1 MTQARERPE
10 IAASILARIAQAARE
25 RGLILMSHDDDTV
38 EKVDRMYAAGVR
50 IAELPV
56 TFEAARRQRALGMT
70 ITAGAPN
77 VVRGG
82 SSSGNLAAEALIA
95 EGLVDVL
102 CADYHAPS
110 LLFAA
115 WKIAASGLV
124 GLPDAIKPV
133 TLHPARAVGL
143 DHRIGSL
150 AIAKQADLAV
160 VDASG
165 PGPMV
170 EMTLRAGVPCFRTR
184 PVPAM
189 RPLDGTP
196 TARPADDGVT
206 VSRV

>member
-1 MTQARERPE
+1 
-10 IAASILARIAQAARE
+10 
-25 RGLILMSHDDDTV
+25 
-38 EKVDRMYAAGVR
+38 
-50 IAELPV
+50 
-56 TFEAARRQRALGMT
+56 MT

-115 WKIAASGLV
+115 WKIATNGLV
-124 GLPDAIKPV
+124 SLSDAVKMV

-143 DHRIGSL
+143 DHRIGSV
-150 AIAKQADLAV
+150 AVGKQADLAV

-165 PGPMV
+165 PAPTV
-170 EMTLRAGVPCFRTR
+170 EMTLRAGVPCFQTQS
-184 PVPAM
+184 VPLSRA
-189 RPLDGTP
+189 PSGTP
-196 TARPADDGVT
+196 AAEPAADGLMVP
-206 VSRV
+206 R